1 MVLTEKGER
10 NDNANQNCLH
20 SVARYSFIFRYKVGS
35 TALKTAFKGER
46 WMQALGAMN
55 DKGLYILRIRTQ

>member
-1 MVLTEKGER
+1 MWDVDIIGGCVYVGTK
-10 NDNANQNCLH
+10 DNMEDFCTFCPV
-20 SVARYSFIFRYKVGS
+20 SKT

>member
-1 MVLTEKGER
+1 MFLCYKMVLTEKGER

-35 TALKTAFKGER
+35 TALKTAFSSSHKP
-46 WMQALGAMN
+46 LHL
-55 DKGLYILRIRTQ
+55 KYGL